1 MLISIAMMFLVGMSM
16 GWICKKIHL
25 PSLFGMIVTG
35 IVLGPYVLDVID
47 ASILNISS
55 DLRRIALIIILMRA
69 GLSLDLNDLKKVGRP
84 AVLMCFVPACFEI
97 GGMVLLAPKLLG
109 ISILDAAIMG
119 TVIAAVSPAVIVPKM
134 LKLMEEGY
142 GVKKS
147 IPQMILAG
155 ASVDDV
161 FVIVMFTA
169 FTGLAQGD
177 QVSAVD
183 FINIPISIAVGALA
197 GFLIGF
203 LSAEYFKKIHIR
215 DTSKVIILVCVSFLL
230 VTFEDE
236 FASVI
241 PFASL
246 IAVMTMGIAL
256 QQKRK
261 NVAKRLSAKFNK
273 LWVGAEVMLFVLVG
287 ATVDIRYAVSAGVV
301 SIVLIF
307 AVLVFRMLG
316 VFLCLLKT
324 KLTMKERMFCVIAYM
339 PKATVQAAIGGV
351 PLAMGLSCGNIVL
364 TVAVTAILITAP
376 LGAFLIE
383 ATYKKWLG
391 RQTEIKVVQQ
401 IYKWYTE
408 EGYGAAKIAN
418 MLNEKGYKTKR
429 NCKWSQNATCRILTN
444 EIYTGKIINGKQEVS
459 DFLTGQRRDKDET
472 EWMVV
477 ERPELRI
484 IEDETFEKAQE
495 ILRGRHDAFNLS
507 HERQSNKHLFST
519 LIKCKECGWSFRRT
533 VRTYK
538 NTYVRWVCSGR
549 NGRGADSCPNKT
561 VVDEEELIEVLQEYF
576 TNVLKQ
582 KKKVIAHVVNEFQRV
597 YKAKDENVEYEKELN
612 AELAKLQKTRQK
624 YMDMYTDD
632 LISREEL
639 NEKIGGSRQ
648 EMERIENELKMVSY
662 HLTKGEQLENILNNT
677 FKEIEDITDV
687 HQMTNQQLKRL
698 IQKIEVDKEGNVDI
712 YLRLLGDLGLDE
724 SVLIEENETA
734 LNCDDQT

>member
-197 GFLIGF
+197 
-203 LSAEYFKKIHIR
+203 EYFKKIHIR

-391 RQTEIKVVQQ
+391 RQTEI
-401 IYKWYTE
+401 
-408 EGYGAAKIAN
+408 
-418 MLNEKGYKTKR
+418 
-429 NCKWSQNATCRILTN
+429 
-444 EIYTGKIINGKQEVS
+444 
-459 DFLTGQRRDKDET
+459 
-472 EWMVV
+472 
-477 ERPELRI
+477 
-484 IEDETFEKAQE
+484 
-495 ILRGRHDAFNLS
+495 LS
-507 HERQSNKHLFST
+507 R
-519 LIKCKECGWSFRRT
+519 
-533 VRTYK
+533 
-538 NTYVRWVCSGR
+538 
-549 NGRGADSCPNKT
+549 
-561 VVDEEELIEVLQEYF
+561 
-576 TNVLKQ
+576 
-582 KKKVIAHVVNEFQRV
+582 
-597 YKAKDENVEYEKELN
+597 
-612 AELAKLQKTRQK
+612 
-624 YMDMYTDD
+624 
-632 LISREEL
+632 
-639 NEKIGGSRQ
+639 
-648 EMERIENELKMVSY
+648 
-662 HLTKGEQLENILNNT
+662 
-677 FKEIEDITDV
+677 
-687 HQMTNQQLKRL
+687 
-698 IQKIEVDKEGNVDI
+698 
-712 YLRLLGDLGLDE
+712 
-724 SVLIEENETA
+724 
-734 LNCDDQT
+734 